1 MLLYSCKE
9 ELQMIKKNLGYL
21 LLLVTVLLLVHQ
33 VMLRIT
39 TIEIEDKLDN
49 IIEHMEENNG
59 N

>member
-1 MLLYSCKE
+1 
-9 ELQMIKKNLGYL
+9 MIKKNLGYL

-39 TIEIEDKLDN
+39 TVEIEDKLDN

>member
-1 MLLYSCKE
+1 
-9 ELQMIKKNLGYL
+9 MIKKNLGYL

-39 TIEIEDKLDN
+39 TIEIEDKLNN

>member
-1 MLLYSCKE
+1 
-9 ELQMIKKNLGYL
+9 MIKKNLGYL

>member
-1 MLLYSCKE
+1 
-9 ELQMIKKNLGYL
+9 MIKKNLGYL

-39 TIEIEDKLDN
+39 TLEIEDKLDN
-49 IIEHMEENNG
+49 VIEYMEENNG

>member
-1 MLLYSCKE
+1 
-9 ELQMIKKNLGYL
+9 MIKKNLGYL

-49 IIEHMEENNG
+49 IIEHMEESNG

>member
-1 MLLYSCKE
+1 
-9 ELQMIKKNLGYL
+9 MIKKNLGYL

-39 TIEIEDKLDN
+39 TVEIEDKLN
-49 IIEHMEENNG
+49 SIIEHMEENNG